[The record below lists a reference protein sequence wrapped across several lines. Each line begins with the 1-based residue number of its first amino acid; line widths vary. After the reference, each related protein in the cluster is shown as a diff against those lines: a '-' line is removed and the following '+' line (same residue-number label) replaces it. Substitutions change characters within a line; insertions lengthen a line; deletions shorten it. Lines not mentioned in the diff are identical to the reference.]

1 LVYFLTVFPAH
12 EDCRYCPRHI
22 LRGIHRNGIRRKNIS
37 NFGKIPAMSLLRI
50 FVVEDDRLYGEM
62 LRYHLSKDP
71 ECEVSL
77 FTSGSE
83 CLRNLQKKPDM
94 ISLDYSLPDISGL
107 EVIRRIRD
115 FDPELPVVIVSGQ
128 EDVGTA
134 INLLREGAY
143 GYIVKDAD
151 TRERLWGILRN
162 LKERM
167 ALKQEISA
175 LKEEIGRKYV
185 YNKVIKGNSPA
196 IKQIF
201 SLIEKAIETNITVSL
216 TGETGTGKDL
226 VAKAIHYNSSRNS
239 RPFVAVNVTAIPG
252 ELIES
257 EFFGYEKGAFT
268 GAHNRKIGKF
278 EAASDGTLFLDEI
291 AEMDLSMQA
300 KLLRVLQEKEFT
312 RVGGNEVIPMKARLL
327 VATNKVLSEEV
338 KKGNLREDLYYRL
351 LGLPIELPPLRH
363 RGQDIILLARH
374 FVDAFCE
381 ENGIKP
387 KRLAQDAQE
396 KLLAYPYPGNV
407 RELKA
412 IVELAVVMAPG
423 HSIEAKD
430 ISLNSGHLPGD
441 FLQEEKTLE
450 AYTNEIISYYLK
462 KYNHNVKE
470 VAAKLGV
477 GKSTIYR
484 LLQANKIKL

>member
-1 LVYFLTVFPAH
+1 M
-12 EDCRYCPRHI
+12 
-22 LRGIHRNGIRRKNIS
+22 S
-37 NFGKIPAMSLLRI
+37 NFGKIPEMSSLRI

-62 LRYHLSKDP
+62 LKYHLSQDP
-71 ECEVSL
+71 EYEVSL
-77 FTSGSE
+77 YTTGSE
-83 CLRNLQKKPDM
+83 CLRYLHQKPAM
-94 ISLDYSLPDISGL
+94 ISLDYTLPDMSGL
-107 EVIRRIRD
+107 EVIRRIREV
-115 FDPELPVVIVSGQ
+115 DPELPVVIVSGQ
-128 EDVGTA
+128 EDVSTA

-151 TRERLWGILRN
+151 TRERLWGVLRN

-167 ALKQEISA
+167 ALKQEITA

-185 YNKVIKGNSPA
+185 YHKAIKGNSPA
-196 IKQIF
+196 IKNIF

-226 VAKAIHYNSSRNS
+226 VAKAIHYNSPRAS
-239 RPFVAVNVTAIPG
+239 RPFVAVNVNATPG

-268 GAHNRKIGKF
+268 GAQSRKIGKF
-278 EAASDGTLFLDEI
+278 EAAGDGTLFLDEI
-291 AEMDLSMQA
+291 GEMDLNMQA

-312 RVGGNEVIPMKARLL
+312 RVGGNEVIPMKARLI
-327 VATNKVLSEEV
+327 VATNRILAEEV
-338 KKGNLREDLYYRL
+338 RKGKLREDLYYRL

-387 KRLAQDAQE
+387 KRLTPDAQE
-396 KLLAYPYPGNV
+396 KLLGYAYPGNV

-412 IVELAVVMAPG
+412 IVELAVVMAPDD
-423 HSIEAKD
+423 SIEAKD
-430 ISLNSGHLPGD
+430 ISLESGHLPGD

-450 AYTNEIISYYLK
+450 AYTLEIIAHYLR
-462 KYNHNVKE
+462 KYNNNVKE
-470 VAAKLGV
+470 VAAKLDV

-484 LLQANKIKL
+484 LLQAEKLKL